1 MKYQLNHVTLKLL
14 SIFLCH
20 NNELGFRF
28 NNLPMEHLG
37 LHGFLLIHKG
47 PNFPYPHRACVV
59 FICMSITSKS
69 LWHEI
74 RNKIERWQIRYL
86 LVAGRVTLIK
96 STTNTIL
103 IYSIQTTLLPE
114 TTCKEINRINLNFC
128 GETTHHRTCHTISWE
143 VITEPKEAGD

>member
-1 MKYQLNHVTLKLL
+1 MISGIL
-14 SIFLCH
+14 SMSTTNKIGTYLCGPIFTSWRQATS
-20 NNELGFRF
+20 FQ
-28 NNLPMEHLG
+28 
-37 LHGFLLIHKG
+37 
-47 PNFPYPHRACVV
+47 
-59 FICMSITSKS
+59 FIIDK
-69 LWHEI
+69 I
-74 RNKIERWQIRYL
+74 RDKIERWQIRYL

-143 VITEPKEAGD
+143 VITEPKEAGDWYCYQITIKFGNFYFTLLFYTLI